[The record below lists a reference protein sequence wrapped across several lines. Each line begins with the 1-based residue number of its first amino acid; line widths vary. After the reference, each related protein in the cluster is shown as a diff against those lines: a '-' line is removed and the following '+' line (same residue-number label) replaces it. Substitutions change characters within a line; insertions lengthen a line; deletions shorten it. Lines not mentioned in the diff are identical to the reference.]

1 MKARILA
8 AVILASCS
16 FASGAT
22 ITLSI
27 SPGSTNVITGQSV
40 DFALLISGHTQ
51 GIAPSVG
58 AFDLTVGFDQNL
70 LMPTGVVFGPFLGNP
85 GLFEALTSSSLS
97 LSQVNVA
104 EVSLLSSTT
113 LDALQPASFPLAT
126 LTFTAKASGVAALAF
141 TAGVVDDTF
150 GNKLASIPEP
160 RTFWVVALAA
170 LRFIVGRMRRQ
181 GTAV

>member
-27 SPGSTNVITGQSV
+27 SPASTNVITGQSV
-40 DFALLISGHTQ
+40 DFTLLISGHTQ
-51 GIAPSVG
+51 GTAPSVG
-58 AFDLTVGFDQNL
+58 AFDLTLGFDQNL
-70 LMPTGVVFGPFLGNP
+70 LMPTGVAFGPFLGNP
-85 GLFEALTSSSLS
+85 LFEALTSASLS

-170 LRFIVGRMRRQ
+170 LGFIVGRMRRQ